1 MSASLL
7 HAVSG
12 PASQIFEK
20 HRAPS
25 SDVGPQV
32 SLEAGVQRV
41 VMASSNHAADFYEPL
56 IHSGECAPPS
66 PARRGRAGPGRSR
79 RPRS

>member
-1 MSASLL
+1 MSAPLL

-41 VMASSNHAADFYEPL
+41 VMASSNHAASL
-56 IHSGECAPPS
+56 GRVRILSSAPIMKCN
-66 PARRGRAGPGRSR
+66 SR
-79 RPRS
+79 NRIQNGASSQPR